1 MGAARRGS
9 KAVAG
14 VGRHA
19 NGRGVNDRGHG
30 VNTRLQTSLRM
41 WYVLCASNP
50 AAWCVCPVWEG
61 RVGASVTGVTYRSDS
76 ILGHSGVSEGVNSG
90 VNTVS
95 SVGVRRLGALIRMRR
110 SRTMRLSIMKLSI
123 HSSIQTGTVT

>member
-1 MGAARRGS
+1 M
-9 KAVAG
+9 
-14 VGRHA
+14 
-19 NGRGVNDRGHG
+19 
-30 VNTRLQTSLRM
+30 
-41 WYVLCASNP
+41 
-50 AAWCVCPVWEG
+50 
-61 RVGASVTGVTYRSDS
+61 GASVTGVTYRSDS